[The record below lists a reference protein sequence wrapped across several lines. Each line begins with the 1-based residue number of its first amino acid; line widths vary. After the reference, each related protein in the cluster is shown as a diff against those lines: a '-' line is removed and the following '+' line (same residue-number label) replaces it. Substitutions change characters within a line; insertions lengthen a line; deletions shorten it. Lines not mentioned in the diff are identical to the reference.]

1 MFFFNLFF
9 SFSPLI
15 VLNVLSYR
23 ISVLVSYLTTAISLQ
38 SCWLMY
44 IVTSKRLHFLV
55 HHTRKTTA
63 LLSADKTAVHKS
75 LIVLCACKQR
85 WWPSVL
91 FCISLTL
98 FSFFNFSTLPHQ
110 SLCTHRVPRTL
121 RRCSTSLHVIF
132 YASCPSCCSHM
143 GSNVR
148 ISMKIS
154 NCVMKKT
161 QLKFQH
167 DRQLFYYL
175 FIYFFRYHCF
185 RSKPL
190 DIDQNRRYVQD
201 NIKIISNNNHHQI
214 CPL

>member
-75 LIVLCACKQR
+75 LIVLCACKQS

-110 SLCTHRVPRTL
+110 SLCTHRVPPTL

-161 QLKFQH
+161 KHNWNFSMT
-167 DRQLFYYL
+167 DNYFTIYL
-175 FIYFFRYHCF
+175 YFF
-185 RSKPL
+185 L
-190 DIDQNRRYVQD
+190 GITVLEAN
-201 NIKIISNNNHHQI
+201 
-214 CPL
+214 L

>member
-185 RSKPL
+185 RSEPL

>member
-15 VLNVLSYR
+15 VLNVVLSYR

-161 QLKFQH
+161 KHNWNFSMT
-167 DRQLFYYL
+167 DNYFTIYL
-175 FIYFFRYHCF
+175 YIFLGITV
-185 RSKPL
+185 L
-190 DIDQNRRYVQD
+190 EAN
-201 NIKIISNNNHHQI
+201 
-214 CPL
+214 L

>member
-1 MFFFNLFF
+1 M
-9 SFSPLI
+9 
-15 VLNVLSYR
+15 
-23 ISVLVSYLTTAISLQ
+23 SYLTTAISLQ